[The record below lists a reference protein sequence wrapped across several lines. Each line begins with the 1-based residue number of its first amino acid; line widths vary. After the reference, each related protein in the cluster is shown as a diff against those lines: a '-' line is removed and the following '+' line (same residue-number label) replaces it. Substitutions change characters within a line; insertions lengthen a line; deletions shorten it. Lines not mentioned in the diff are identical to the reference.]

1 MKEEIP
7 QAVIDSHVKNATNR
21 SEKRKVE
28 NTTDENSST
37 GKMRSA
43 VCSHTQSTL
52 ACSTKYKGCY
62 TVDKGCYT
70 EISVRR
76 VAAYFANIVE
86 WEDGVVI
93 AEQLQLRKHI
103 FPSGVRHC

>member
-28 NTTDENSST
+28 NATDENSST

-43 VCSHTQSTL
+43 VCSHT
-52 ACSTKYKGCY
+52 
-62 TVDKGCYT
+62 
-70 EISVRR
+70 
-76 VAAYFANIVE
+76 
-86 WEDGVVI
+86 
-93 AEQLQLRKHI
+93 
-103 FPSGVRHC
+103 